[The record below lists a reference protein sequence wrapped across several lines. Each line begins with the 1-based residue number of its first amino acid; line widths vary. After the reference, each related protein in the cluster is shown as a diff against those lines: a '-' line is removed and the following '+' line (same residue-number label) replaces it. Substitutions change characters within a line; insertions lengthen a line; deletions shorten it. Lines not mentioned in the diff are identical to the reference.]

1 MAQGLVV
8 LQMTSEVIQ
17 ANPFHWTSELFRAL
31 ALQSS
36 CYFWDILDIY
46 PLIPHYFSTYSGLG
60 TVPSAENIDMAL
72 SSSYTTV

>member
-1 MAQGLVV
+1 MIHPSLMAQGLVV

-46 PLIPHYFSTYSGLG
+46 PLIHSLTQHKL
-60 TVPSAENIDMAL
+60 AKRL
-72 SSSYTTV
+72 L